1 MKTRVIL
8 ISLLLAVQISAQQ
21 KIGQDNFQDI
31 FSAYMDYFKDY
42 DPLAPEPVR
51 KAKFNKIINK
61 ENPNLSQADRDKAF
75 KIVDAYIRADQGLDP
90 GIRISDEDKQFI
102 KNMFADAQKQKEEGM
117 QAMMGEVNRIQNMS
131 YSDYKDFVTQNG
143 QLPVK
148 EIDVKKAYNQMHKTD
163 GKAVAITAEDKQKSK
178 QLTIVEAYDILQ
190 KPNKHSYNEFK
201 AAMKLLKP
209 DISDEDIQKIWKK
222 VHH

>member
-31 FSAYMDYFKDY
+31 LSAYMDYFKDY

-75 KIVDAYIRADQGLDP
+75 KIVDAYIRADQGLYP
-90 GIRISDEDKQFI
+90 GIRISDEDKQ
-102 KNMFADAQKQKEEGM
+102 
-117 QAMMGEVNRIQNMS
+117 
-131 YSDYKDFVTQNG
+131 
-143 QLPVK
+143 
-148 EIDVKKAYNQMHKTD
+148 
-163 GKAVAITAEDKQKSK
+163 
-178 QLTIVEAYDILQ
+178 
-190 KPNKHSYNEFK
+190 
-201 AAMKLLKP
+201 
-209 DISDEDIQKIWKK
+209 KIWKK